1 MRLLHCKTEVAK
13 HVDLLSVFCALF
25 TDRIYIILSGKKS
38 VVSKNAA
45 VITRNNS
52 AFAREC
58 GDIMCMQWTN
68 SQLLGVNVR
77 FEGITYT
84 VNIIIEAFIE
94 QRVKGTFFA
103 ARCSQPVAATVV
115 DF

>member
-1 MRLLHCKTEVAK
+1 MWTYCLFSVHYLLI
-13 HVDLLSVFCALF
+13 VFILF
-25 TDRIYIILSGKKS
+25 CQEKKS